1 MKKEERKKKIYR
13 GYSQFKL
20 ADFKSDLK
28 KLQKFYK
35 YLQKFWK
42 CFYNGVGSPKD
53 VYGGPYLLY

>member
-1 MKKEERKKKIYR
+1 MKKEERKKKFYR

-35 YLQKFWK
+35 YL
-42 CFYNGVGSPKD
+42 
-53 VYGGPYLLY
+53 